1 MDRSVRGAWWARV
14 WNFLFPPQLHGD
26 GAQLQYRGYRLLQ
39 WIVAGLVFS
48 ALGWIAGGYLGSW
61 APRTA
66 CAAGATALALGWL
79 NRRPG
84 AGLMGAVAVAMVG
97 LAAVWIGES
106 FFSPLLAWPVAG
118 LAIGV
123 LGALAYRRRRA
134 RIIFIVAGPILGSV
148 GVFAGMVATFL
159 IAAGLNDSRVSAET
173 MLGGAVGFGLLLL
186 TGTAL
191 AGRWLDAIRAP
202 GGGL

>member
-1 MDRSVRGAWWARV
+1 MDRSVRGACWARV
-14 WNFLFPPQLHGD
+14 WNFLFPPKVHGD
-26 GAQLQYRGYRLLQ
+26 GAQPQYRGHRLLQ

-61 APRTA
+61 ASRTA

-84 AGLMGAVAVAMVG
+84 AALVGAVGVAIVG
-97 LAAVWIGES
+97 LVAVRIGES

-123 LGALAYRRRRA
+123 LGAFAYRRRRA
-134 RIIFIVAGPILGSV
+134 RITIIVAGPLLGSA
-148 GVFAGMVATFL
+148 GFFAGMVATFL
-159 IAAGLNDSRVSAET
+159 IAVGLNDSRVSAET
-173 MLGGAVGFGLLLL
+173 LLGGAVGFGLLLL